1 MPVNSKKLILAGAAA
16 VMTLSLTTPATAS
29 DLVTK
34 MENPNR
40 ATAQM
45 INTNGHGI
53 GEITLDESEN
63 GVVLRYNLHDMPA
76 GERSMHIH
84 ETGDCTPIQTEEISD
99 TTNYFTNAGGHL
111 NPDDKP
117 HGFLHDG
124 GPHAGDLPNM
134 VVDGDGNA
142 FGHVYNDRITLED
155 NDLNT
160 DKTVLLD
167 DDGAAIVIHEGQDD
181 YAAQPTGAA
190 GDRIACGVIKAE

>member
-16 VMTLSLTTPATAS
+16 VMTLSLAAPAIAS

-34 MENPNR
+34 MENPHR

-45 INTNGHGI
+45 INTKSHGV

-76 GERSMHIH
+76 GERSIHIH
-84 ETGDCTPIQTEEISD
+84 ETGDCTPVQTEEISD
-99 TTNYFTNAGGHL
+99 TTSYFTNAGGHL

-134 VVDGDGNA
+134 FVDGDGNA

-155 NDLNT
+155 DDLNT
-160 DKTVLLD
+160 DKTLLLD
-167 DDGAAIVIHEGQDD
+167 DDGAAIIIHDGQDD
-181 YAAQPTGAA
+181 YTTQPTGAA
-190 GDRIACGVIKAE
+190 GNRIACGVIKDR